1 VYQWF
6 MGISN
11 WCCFYPWQRSVESIF
26 CNGFS
31 DNKVMK
37 YGGDSLLDDCL
48 VTFTE
53 RNIFFEVG
61 EDDIIKIFMFL
72 RKRQIK

>member
-1 VYQWF
+1 MVYEHLKLVLLLHVA
-6 MGISN
+6 MA
-11 WCCFYPWQRSVESIF
+11 SVESIF

-31 DNKVMK
+31 DNKVTK

-61 EDDIIKIFMFL
+61 EDDIIKIFMSL

>member
-1 VYQWF
+1 MVYEHLKLVLLL
-6 MGISN
+6 SVATT
-11 WCCFYPWQRSVESIF
+11 SVESIF
-26 CNGFS
+26 YNGFS
-31 DNKVMK
+31 DNKVTK

-61 EDDIIKIFMFL
+61 EDDIIKIFMSL

>member
-1 VYQWF
+1 MVYEHLKLVLLL
-6 MGISN
+6 
-11 WCCFYPWQRSVESIF
+11 PVATTSVESIF

-31 DNKVMK
+31 DNKVTK

-61 EDDIIKIFMFL
+61 EDDIIKIFMSL

>member
-1 VYQWF
+1 MVYEHLKLVLLL
-6 MGISN
+6 SVA
-11 WCCFYPWQRSVESIF
+11 RTSVESIF

-31 DNKVMK
+31 DNKVTK

-53 RNIFFEVG
+53 QNIFFEVG
-61 EDDIIKIFMFL
+61 EDDIIKIFMSL